1 MSKSA
6 TYLALPP
13 DLSGAWAYASA
24 EGACLW
30 AQTDAEKSAL
40 SEHSDMTLILAG
52 ENVRRYQLDLS
63 GLRGRELRSAI
74 EFELED
80 RLGRT
85 VSDELICQDRK
96 HAGDVAVVS
105 DDYAQ
110 QLKGLLTQYQIS
122 PVRIVADYEAVG
134 EGHNL
139 QLGDRLIKGGPDG
152 YVFSEDWSGLLP
164 DGSTYT
170 ETQPDQL
177 FELFRK
183 RLSKQDE
190 PCFDLN
196 AGLGLNANQ
205 QFAWKRWARIAA
217 VFGAVLI
224 LPLMFDRFAEARAW
238 QQQAKSDREV
248 SRQLYQQV
256 TGQRPNDV
264 ALALS
269 RQLKAGQGSVG
280 FLDLSAILFKAS
292 AEVENVEVD
301 TIRYD
306 QRQNQLQLTIRYPSF
321 EAGAALEQAVNAAG
335 GQLTVGGIRERGD
348 GLIGE
353 AILKLPRGRRT

>member
-1 MSKSA
+1 MSKFA

-110 QLKGLLTQYQIS
+110 QLKGLLTQYQIT

-164 DGSTYT
+164 DGSIYT
-170 ETQPDQL
+170 ETQPDEL

-196 AGLGLNANQ
+196 AGFGLNATNSLL
-205 QFAWKRWARIAA
+205 
-217 VFGAVLI
+217 G
-224 LPLMFDRFAEARAW
+224 
-238 QQQAKSDREV
+238 
-248 SRQLYQQV
+248 
-256 TGQRPNDV
+256 N
-264 ALALS
+264 
-269 RQLKAGQGSVG
+269 AGQ
-280 FLDLSAILFKAS
+280 
-292 AEVENVEVD
+292 
-301 TIRYD
+301 
-306 QRQNQLQLTIRYPSF
+306 
-321 EAGAALEQAVNAAG
+321 
-335 GQLTVGGIRERGD
+335 
-348 GLIGE
+348 
-353 AILKLPRGRRT
+353 KLPQFSGRSSFCP